1 MEGVKHR
8 HQDEHNS
15 EPRNGDFA
23 FLAVACRGQLFNTRR
38 QEQQERS
45 QHHDAQHF
53 GDNRRVLRV
62 RADRMAGGNNLRH
75 FMHGGAHI
83 DPVGLRGKPVRQ
95 QRVHRRVEEDG
106 DGTEDNHCSD
116 GNRHFTGF
124 GFDHRLGGEHGR
136 RAADAAAGADQ
147 PAGVFIETKHFL
159 AKEAGDEKGTGERQ
173 NVNQNTAHADVGN
186 LGERQAKAVED
197 DPQAQQMLLGED
209 HPAVAGL
216 PDFRVDRVADDHP
229 EQDSEGQGA
238 KARAGDGRETTGP
251 QGGAGQSGGQRQ
263 AWDKM
268 PQGTMF
274 GG

>member
-1 MEGVKHR
+1 M
-8 HQDEHNS
+8 
-15 EPRNGDFA
+15 
-23 FLAVACRGQLFNTRR
+23 
-38 QEQQERS
+38 
-45 QHHDAQHF
+45 
-53 GDNRRVLRV
+53 
-62 RADRMAGGNNLRH
+62 
-75 FMHGGAHI
+75 
-83 DPVGLRGKPVRQ
+83 RQ

-173 NVNQNTAHADVGN
+173 NINQNTAHADVGN